1 MKTKEGTVLGPL
13 EIVNEYGMKYTF
25 KNNLKKGEHIWIYY
39 DGQGSVV
46 GVEPKN
52 KVPRNIHILD
62 KKE

>member
-1 MKTKEGTVLGPL
+1 MKTKKGTVLGPTK
-13 EIVNEYGMKYTF
+13 IINEYGIEYIY
-25 KNNLKKGEHIWIYY
+25 KNSLQKGEQIWIYY

-52 KVPRNIHILD
+52 KVPRNIRILD